1 MAQDSGDQTVGRLED
16 HAMPDW
22 ILAPICMVALGGFIW
37 FAFRQGFSIKPDEN
51 NRDHPTLPLGPDGS
65 WR

>member
-1 MAQDSGDQTVGRLED
+1 
-16 HAMPDW
+16 MPDW
-22 ILAPICMVALGGFIW
+22 ILAPICVAALGGFIW
-37 FAFRQGFSIKPDEN
+37 FAFRQGFKVKPDKD